1 MTRLDAEIL
10 DELEDVLRQHVGPSN
25 AITSS
30 ELAAEAGIKDSEA
43 NPATREAIRVLCEQR
58 ELPVAASARGYYLI
72 EDRGQLE
79 EYLENLDG
87 RIAGIQQR
95 KQLVAAAWN
104 RSLYGEEVDA

>member
-1 MTRLDAEIL
+1 MSDSRDKGVLDA
-10 DELEDVLRQHVGPSN
+10 LECVLREHVGPSQ

-30 ELAAEAGIKDSEA
+30 ELADELDITDGEA
-43 NPATREAIRVLCEQR
+43 NPATREAIRVVCEER
-58 ELPVAASARGYYLI
+58 GLPVAASARGYYVI

-104 RSLYGEEVDA
+104 QSRPDEVDA